1 MISQWLGEGDYS
13 TWPLLALVLFI
24 GVFVGMLVWIFRPG
38 SKQFY
43 EREAQ
48 LPLQDSAS
56 SGKGGGYSK
65 QEETH
70 GSGA

>member
-1 MISQWLGEGDYS
+1 MISQWLSEGDHV
-13 TWPLLALVLFI
+13 TWPLVALCVFI
-24 GVFVGMLVWIFRPG
+24 VVFVGMLVWIYRPG

-48 LPLQDSAS
+48 LPLEDSAS
-56 SGKGGGYSK
+56 SSKGGDRSK